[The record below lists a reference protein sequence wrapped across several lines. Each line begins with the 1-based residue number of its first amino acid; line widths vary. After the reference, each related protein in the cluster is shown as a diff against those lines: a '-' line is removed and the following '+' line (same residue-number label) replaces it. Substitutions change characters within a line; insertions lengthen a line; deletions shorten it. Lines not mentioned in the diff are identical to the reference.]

1 MNPLNSVKGVIT
13 GGIILA
19 VVIALIIALL
29 GPSGLEFNAQKGQT
43 LIIWIHVVAGVTWIG
58 LLYYFNF
65 VQVPA
70 LAEAAKDSGGPGGA
84 GITKYVAPRALW
96 WFRWGAVVTWL
107 SGATYLAHLSILD
120 DAFMLG
126 FNTDPWPNGATTI
139 GIGAWLGTIMLI
151 NVWGLIWPNQKKILG
166 IVQASADEIAKARK
180 VAFIASRT
188 NALLSFP
195 MLMSMVGFGHGGF
208 FL

>member
-1 MNPLNSVKGVIT
+1 
-13 GGIILA
+13 
-19 VVIALIIALL
+19 
-29 GPSGLEFNAQKGQT
+29 
-43 LIIWIHVVAGVTWIG
+43 
-58 LLYYFNF
+58 
-65 VQVPA
+65 
-70 LAEAAKDSGGPGGA
+70 
-84 GITKYVAPRALW
+84 
-96 WFRWGAVVTWL
+96 
-107 SGATYLAHLSILD
+107 
-120 DAFMLG
+120 MLG